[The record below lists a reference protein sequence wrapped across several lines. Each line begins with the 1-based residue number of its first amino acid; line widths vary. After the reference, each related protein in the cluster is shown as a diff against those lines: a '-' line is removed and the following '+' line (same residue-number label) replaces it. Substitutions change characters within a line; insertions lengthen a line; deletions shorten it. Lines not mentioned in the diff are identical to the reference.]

1 MCKIVAHLSTTIF
14 LRDYYTWHILHLC
27 TAPADQS
34 KLPQHRFARCRQG
47 FVEGAAIWLHPG
59 SVAGNTAEIYVT
71 MLYYG
76 YTTYIYIYTGYIYIY
91 VCMFVSRISQEI
103 CKINYS
109 IGWCLMWI
117 ILPSSTHF
125 GFQECTL
132 PGHMAI
138 ETSRV
143 VVEAQF
149 GQTNCLCFAAKSM
162 VVCTSICP

>member
-76 YTTYIYIYTGYIYIY
+76 YTTYIYTGYIYMY
-91 VCMFVSRISQEI
+91 VCLFLGYLKKFVKS
-103 CKINYS
+103 
-109 IGWCLMWI
+109 I
-117 ILPSSTHF
+117 ILLVDAWC
-125 GFQECTL
+125 E
-132 PGHMAI
+132 
-138 ETSRV
+138 
-143 VVEAQF
+143 
-149 GQTNCLCFAAKSM
+149 
-162 VVCTSICP
+162 